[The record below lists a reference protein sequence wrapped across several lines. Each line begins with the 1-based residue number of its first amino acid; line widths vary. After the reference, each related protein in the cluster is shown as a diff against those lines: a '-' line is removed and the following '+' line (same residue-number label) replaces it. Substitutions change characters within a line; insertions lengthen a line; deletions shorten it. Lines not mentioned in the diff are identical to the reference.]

1 MDKIKGPVLR
11 QRAVERLTELGFT
24 QDELNKLSTGDEK
37 ISIYDHRLQQLISSD
52 LRLAEI
58 LKAPKAVA
66 AKPVPPVQRP
76 GTPAPRGS
84 AQSETIKA
92 LTNKLSTSGSL
103 KDAVALRLAQTRQA
117 RRA

>member
-1 MDKIKGPVLR
+1 
-11 QRAVERLTELGFT
+11 
-24 QDELNKLSTGDEK
+24 
-37 ISIYDHRLQQLISSD
+37 LQQLINSD

-66 AKPVPPVQRP
+66 PKPVPTVQRP

-84 AQSETIKA
+84 ANSEQLKA
-92 LTNKLSTSGSL
+92 LTNKLNTSGSL
-103 KDAVALRLAQTRQA
+103 KDAVALRLAQTRAQ